1 MCCCAPTMMAK
12 STTKKSSNNF
22 DVEKI
27 QRFTQEELGR
37 LADSPSDLP
46 FCYQL
51 GTDVLVGHYRV
62 VKINTECWRVM
73 EQNQQLFDFF
83 NRKDAIYSCMA
94 LHKEKI
100 QLAQDIQQCDSLLN
114 RLEFDAALYR
124 LRYKKAQKIND
135 SWGEEFYSARYTQTM
150 DRIEQTK
157 KEIRKNLDLA
167 KYIKV

>member
-1 MCCCAPTMMAK
+1 MKMAK
-12 STTKKSSNNF
+12 STTKNAEF

-27 QRFTQEELGR
+27 QRFTQQELAR
-37 LADSPSDLP
+37 LTDTPSELP

-51 GTDVLVGHYRV
+51 GTDVLVGRYKV
-62 VKINTECWRVM
+62 VKVDDRCWRVM
-73 EQNQQLFDFF
+73 LNDQQLFDFF
-83 NRKDAIYSCMA
+83 TRKDAIYYCIA
-94 LHKEKI
+94 LHKEKL
-100 QLAQDIQQCDSLLN
+100 QLAKDIQQCDSLLN

-124 LRYKKAQKIND
+124 LRYKKAQQIQD

>member
-1 MCCCAPTMMAK
+1 MKMAK
-12 STTKKSSNNF
+12 STIKNAQF

-27 QRFTQEELGR
+27 QRFTQQELAR
-37 LADSPSDLP
+37 LTETPSELP

-51 GTDVLVGHYRV
+51 GTDVLVGRYKV
-62 VKINTECWRVM
+62 VKVDDHCWRV
-73 EQNQQLFDFF
+73 QQNNQQLFDFF
-83 NRKDAIYSCMA
+83 NRKDAIYYCIA
-94 LHKEKI
+94 LHKEKL

-124 LRYKKAQKIND
+124 LRYKKAQKIQD
-135 SWGEEFYSARYTQTM
+135 TWGEEFYSARYTQTM

-157 KEIRKNLDLA
+157 KEIKKNLDLA